1 MDEEVGLAASRE
13 RPAPEHLPRRR
24 KRCSC
29 IKMYLRDIQKNC
41 KVHDLQML
49 HFCRVDNVASYKVYA
64 CLFMSR
70 PSNSILLPSNRDAM
84 PDMLNLKTSSA
95 FWYPASLL

>member
-13 RPAPEHLPRRR
+13 HPAPEHLLRRR
-24 KRCSC
+24 KRCNY
-29 IKMYLRDIQKNC
+29 IKMYLRDIQNNC

-49 HFCRVDNVASYKVYA
+49 HFCRVDNVVAYKVYA

-70 PSNSILLPSNRDAM
+70 PSSSIILLGNRDAM
-84 PDMLNLKTSSA
+84 PDLLNPETRAA
-95 FWYPASLL
+95 FWYPALLF